1 VNEQVD
7 NAEYEFLWKLLANPA
22 DPNHSYIFNL
32 QSLVTD
38 YPQSGA
44 LRALLMPNG
53 DKRHLKH
60 AAAYFNPRTLH
71 KLATAPD
78 SLPHVTAEQVV
89 FSDEPTPVAADAYF
103 NIPVAD
109 AFVPPVVEPEPEA
122 PYVPVVDDSAEGTI
136 ADDYTDAA
144 YNTFSEPTPVAE
156 VSSID
161 NTTDFGTFAEPIVDP
176 SRESIPAYIEDDEL
190 EAAPAAYA
198 EEIPAYIEDE
208 PEADS
213 QPMAVPPAATAEEI
227 QTEPEPVEENYPAEE
242 SYWHEPEPTA
252 PWAEAEDETP
262 AVPAYQGNSLAE
274 EYDNYI
280 AESEAAPVEPVT
292 YDERYFHQAIE
303 DEVYDEIVSIEDI
316 GLEQLAIINKSAK
329 DEEEAAAEATETAP
343 QQENYFYEPKD
354 EEPVA
359 ESQPVALPEPIK
371 EQDMHPAVVQQNRPA
386 IQPQTLQRQA
396 KSNLANY
403 NDEKMPYSFM
413 WWLDKTRKEHANIY
427 QPYVSN
433 PTQPPVAKEQP
444 KKKEVVDELQQQ
456 YYQNIVSNSPLA
468 DLDNTPPKSSPAAN
482 IRKENQIIERFIQ
495 EEPQIKHPS
504 GTKLDNEN
512 KAKRS
517 SEDKEELVTETLARI
532 YTEQMLYHKAILT
545 YKKLM
550 LKYPEKSLYFA
561 GQIEQLENKIN

>member
-22 DPNHSYIFNL
+22 EPNHSYIFNL

-38 YPQSGA
+38 FPQSGA

-78 SLPHVTAEQVV
+78 SLPHVTAGQIV
-89 FSDEPTPVAADAYF
+89 FSDEPLQVSADAYF
-103 NIPVAD
+103 NIHGAEP
-109 AFVPPVVEPEPEA
+109 FVPPVVEPEPEA
-122 PYVPVVDDSAEGTI
+122 PYVPVVDDDVAEDT
-136 ADDYTDAA
+136 AADYTHTP
-144 YNTFSEPTPVAE
+144 YNTFSEPEPVADATPVDTAPYH
-156 VSSID
+156 
-161 NTTDFGTFAEPIVDP
+161 TFAEPLVDP
-176 SRESIPAYIEDDEL
+176 SHESEVAYIEN
-190 EAAPAAYA
+190 
-198 EEIPAYIEDE
+198 E
-208 PEADS
+208 PQTYS
-213 QPMAVPPAATAEEI
+213 QPLTSGDDV
-227 QTEPEPVEENYPAEE
+227 QVQSQPVTDAYTTQENYL
-242 SYWHEPEPTA
+242 HEPETA
-252 PWAEAEDETP
+252 VTWEEEMEATQAAPPEE
-262 AVPAYQGNSLAE
+262 QSLAQQ
-274 EYDNYI
+274 YDTYI
-280 AESEAAPVEPVT
+280 TESEAAPTETVSS
-292 YDERYFHQAIE
+292 YNERYFHQAID

-329 DEEEAAAEATETAP
+329 EEENKETIESTQP
-343 QQENYFYEPKD
+343 RENYFYEPKH
-354 EEPVA
+354 EEPV
-359 ESQPVALPEPIK
+359 VVPEPVK
-371 EQDMHPAVVQQNRPA
+371 VTDTHPAAAAQNWPT
-386 IQPQTLQRQA
+386 IQPQTTQRQE
-396 KSNLANY
+396 KSNLSNY
-403 NDEKMPYSFM
+403 NDEKMPYTFM

-433 PTQPPVAKEQP
+433 RTSPPPAP
-444 KKKEVVDELQQQ
+444 KATREVVDELQKQ
-456 YYQNIVSNSPLA
+456 YYQNIVSHSPLA
-468 DLDNTPPKSSPAAN
+468 DLDKNSQKTSAAPHD
-482 IRKENQIIERFIQ
+482 RKEDKIIERFIQ
-495 EEPQIKHPS
+495 QEPHIQHPS

-517 SEDKEELVTETLARI
+517 SEDKEELVTETLARV

>member
-38 YPQSGA
+38 FPQSGA

-71 KLATAPD
+71 KLATAPE
-78 SLPHVTAEQVV
+78 SLPRVTAEQVV
-89 FSDEPTPVAADAYF
+89 FSDEPPPVAADAYF
-103 NIPVAD
+103 NIPVEEP
-109 AFVPPVVEPEPEA
+109 FVPPVVEPEPETSYA
-122 PYVPVVDDSAEGTI
+122 TVVADNAEDTGAI
-136 ADDYTDAA
+136 DYTNTP
-144 YNTFSEPTPVAE
+144 YNTFSEPEPVTA
-156 VSSID
+156 
-161 NTTDFGTFAEPIVDP
+161 TTEPESTYHTFAEPIVDP
-176 SRESIPAYIEDDEL
+176 SRESIPAYIEDE
-190 EAAPAAYA
+190 EPGAVPTAYA
-198 EEIPAYIEDE
+198 EEIPAYVEDE
-208 PEADS
+208 HETYIQPVDEQVGAYTEEPQVQAQPVAYTAPE
-213 QPMAVPPAATAEEI
+213 QEYYT
-227 QTEPEPVEENYPAEE
+227 PEQE
-242 SYWHEPEPTA
+242 TA
-252 PWAEAEDETP
+252 PWAEEIAEPP
-262 AVPAYQGNSLAE
+262 AAPVYEENSLAQQ
-274 EYDNYI
+274 YDNYI
-280 AESEAAPVEPVT
+280 AESEVT
-292 YDERYFHQAIE
+292 PTEAVTSYDERYFHQAID

-329 DEEEAAAEATETAP
+329 EEEENAEPAANTQA
-343 QQENYFYEPKD
+343 QENYFYEPKY

-359 ESQPVALPEPIK
+359 TPEPLRTG
-371 EQDMHPAVVQQNRPA
+371 DMRPAVVAQNRPA
-386 IQPQTLQRQA
+386 IQPQTMQRQA
-396 KSNLANY
+396 KSNLSNY
-403 NDEKMPYSFM
+403 NDEKMPYTFM
-413 WWLDKTRKEHANIY
+413 WWLDKTRKEHADVY
-427 QPYVSN
+427 QPYVGN
-433 PTQPPVAKEQP
+433 PTPSPPAAKAKP
-444 KKKEVVDELQQQ
+444 REVVDELQKQ
-456 YYQNIVSNSPLA
+456 YYQNIVSHSPIT
-468 DLDNTPPKSSPAAN
+468 DLEKSSPKGQSLQHD
-482 IRKENQIIERFIQ
+482 RKEDKIIERFIQ

-504 GTKLDNEN
+504 GIKLDTEN

>member
-22 DPNHSYIFNL
+22 EPNHSYIFNL

-38 YPQSGA
+38 FPQSGA

-71 KLATAPD
+71 KLTTAPD
-78 SLPHVTAEQVV
+78 SLPRVTAEQIV
-89 FSDEPTPVAADAYF
+89 FSDEPPPVAADAYF
-103 NIPVAD
+103 NIPGAEP
-109 AFVPPVVEPEPEA
+109 FVPPVVEPEPEA
-122 PYVPVVDDSAEGTI
+122 PYVPVVDDNVAEDTV
-136 ADDYTDAA
+136 ADNYTPTP
-144 YNTFSEPTPVAE
+144 YNTFSEPVAGATPV
-156 VSSID
+156 D
-161 NTTDFGTFAEPIVDP
+161 NTSSYHTFAEPIVDP
-176 SRESIPAYIEDDEL
+176 SRESL
-190 EAAPAAYA
+190 
-198 EEIPAYIEDE
+198 PAYIEDE
-208 PEADS
+208 PQTYNQPLAEQASADE
-213 QPMAVPPAATAEEI
+213 V
-227 QTEPEPVEENYPAEE
+227 QTQSADAYQTQG
-242 SYWHEPEPTA
+242 SYLHEPTA
-252 PWAEAEDETP
+252 PWAETVEEILAS
-262 AVPAYQGNSLAE
+262 PAYEEKSLAQQ
-274 EYDNYI
+274 YDTYI
-280 AESEAAPVEPVT
+280 TESEAAPTETVSS
-292 YDERYFHQAIE
+292 YDERYFHQAID

-329 DEEEAAAEATETAP
+329 EEENKEAAATT
-343 QQENYFYEPKD
+343 QTRENYFYEPKY

-359 ESQPVALPEPIK
+359 VPQPVASPEPVK
-371 EQDMHPAVVQQNRPA
+371 ATDTHPTAAAQNWPT
-386 IQPQTLQRQA
+386 IQPQTIQRQA
-396 KSNLANY
+396 KSNLSNY
-403 NDEKMPYSFM
+403 NDDKMPYTFM
-413 WWLDKTRKEHANIY
+413 WWLDKTRKEHANVY

-433 PTQPPVAKEQP
+433 RTSPPPAP
-444 KKKEVVDELQQQ
+444 KATREVVDELQKQ
-456 YYQNIVSNSPLA
+456 YYQNIVSHSPLA
-468 DLDNTPPKSSPAAN
+468 DLDKNPQKSSAPHD
-482 IRKENQIIERFIQ
+482 RKEDKIIERFIQ
-495 EEPQIKHPS
+495 QEPHIQHPS

>member
-60 AAAYFNPRTLH
+60 AAAYFNPVVLH

-78 SLPHVTAEQVV
+78 SLPVVTSEQVV
-89 FSDEPTPVAADAYF
+89 YSDELPAAPADAYF
-103 NIPVAD
+103 NIPVAEP
-109 AFVPPVVEPEPEA
+109 FIPPVTEPETAYYPVTDDDAVENHQTDT
-122 PYVPVVDDSAEGTI
+122 PYNRFAEHETT
-136 ADDYTDAA
+136 ADNQQNDLANA
-144 YNTFSEPTPVAE
+144 YNTFAENEKDLDNYPGHWAKEAEPMAQ
-156 VSSID
+156 SID
-161 NTTDFGTFAEPIVDP
+161 EPAPYTYPVPENAVGHADNAYTQPEVIAETAPIQ
-176 SRESIPAYIEDDEL
+176 ENYIHEAIATPLAEEL
-190 EAAPAAYA
+190 APAG
-198 EEIPAYIEDE
+198 
-208 PEADS
+208 
-213 QPMAVPPAATAEEI
+213 
-227 QTEPEPVEENYPAEE
+227 VEETSAISAVKEE
-242 SYWHEPEPTA
+242 NT
-252 PWAEAEDETP
+252 
-262 AVPAYQGNSLAE
+262 LAE
-274 EYDNYI
+274 EYNAYLT
-280 AESEAAPVEPVT
+280 ESNAQPEEPVSSF
-292 YDERYFHQAIE
+292 DGMRYFHQEID

-316 GLEQLAIINKSAK
+316 GLEQLAILNKSAK
-329 DEEEAAAEATETAP
+329 EEDAIAALVTSAKAE
-343 QQENYFYEPKD
+343 ENHFVFEPAI
-354 EEPVA
+354 A
-359 ESQPVALPEPIK
+359 ESNGKIQN
-371 EQDMHPAVVQQNRPA
+371 QQPA
-386 IQPQTLQRQA
+386 IAIERKPLELQQTINDQA
-396 KSNLANY
+396 NNDVSKY

-413 WWLDKTRKEHANIY
+413 WWLDKTRKKHAEIY

-433 PTQPPVAKEQP
+433 STPPAAKP

-456 YYQNIVSNSPLA
+456 YYQNIVSTSSIN
-468 DLDNTPPKSSPAAN
+468 DLNQAPPKTTTNPSHK
-482 IRKENQIIERFIQ
+482 KEAQIIERFIQ

-504 GTKLDNEN
+504 GIKLNNEN

-550 LKYPEKSLYFA
+550 LKFPEKSLYFA
-561 GQIEQLENKIN
+561 GQIEQLESKIN